1 MIMFK
6 SLGWIVQTSVGVA
19 MIAVGAVSLVVAVLQ
34 SAIDEYMD
42 D

>member
-1 MIMFK
+1 MFK
-6 SLGWIVQTSVGVA
+6 SLGWVVQTSVGVV
-19 MIAVGAVSLVVAVLQ
+19 MVAVGAVSLVVASIQ